1 MRYLRCEHNHRSRAV
16 PTSLIRYSNVPLPEE
31 RLSSKPNLHKRL
43 KYDQAERGGKKLSLS
58 AALPGLSHS
67 PSVDANIESAF
78 SFNLL

>member
-1 MRYLRCEHNHRSRAV
+1 LKIKDLADHFWKPAAHLGNRFIQFRQPNGS
-16 PTSLIRYSNVPLPEE
+16 PLVQ
-31 RLSSKPNLHKRL
+31 SL